1 VARIAGLGVGDIDV
15 HAERLELPAWPEALA
30 GLRVAVIADLHAGS
44 PQVDEQRI
52 EAIVAR
58 VNRESVDL
66 VALLGDYID
75 PAVALGEWIEPEK
88 IAARLGELRSR
99 LGTVAVLGNH
109 DWAHAGA
116 RMGRA
121 LRGAGIELLENRA
134 IEVDASRVRA
144 DPGDASKARFWI
156 AGLGDLMKRTADL
169 DGTLAQVPDGE
180 PMLLLSH
187 NPDVFP
193 RVPARVALTLSGH
206 THGTQI
212 DIPVLRDKLTPSRFG
227 ARYTGGHIEESGR
240 HLYVSDGIGTSR
252 LPIRFRARPE
262 LPVIELR

>member
-1 VARIAGLGVGDIDV
+1 MLRGAAKTAGLGVGQIEIR
-15 HAERLELPAWPEALA
+15 HESLELPGWPDRLS
-30 GLRVAVIADLHAGS
+30 GLRLLVIADLHAGS

-134 IEVDASRVRA
+134 IEVDGSRVRA
-144 DPGDASKARFWI
+144 DPGGASKARFWI
-156 AGLGDLMKRTADL
+156 AGL
-169 DGTLAQVPDGE
+169 
-180 PMLLLSH
+180 
-187 NPDVFP
+187 
-193 RVPARVALTLSGH
+193 
-206 THGTQI
+206 
-212 DIPVLRDKLTPSRFG
+212 
-227 ARYTGGHIEESGR
+227 
-240 HLYVSDGIGTSR
+240 
-252 LPIRFRARPE
+252 
-262 LPVIELR
+262 